1 MCVCVPQATYN
12 LAVVAAT
19 ISTDS
24 NADSFEAN
32 CTAGNAECQ
41 RVANNNK
48 FTRAKNYIEN
58 KVININD
65 I

>member
-12 LAVVAAT
+12 LAVVAAK

-48 FTRAKNYIEN
+48 FTRA
-58 KVININD
+58 
-65 I
+65 

>member
-32 CTAGNAECQ
+32 CTAGNAEY
-41 RVANNNK
+41 VNG
-48 FTRAKNYIEN
+48 
-58 KVININD
+58 
-65 I
+65 